1 MFGKERLYG
10 YARAWHASSPSTLAV
25 WTPSETS
32 LETFRTRTRTRTHT
46 RATSIHAERAAKQVA
61 AANLLQVI
69 IDHRPDAL
77 REISAKYLKGN
88 TATQAPKTKGNTGF
102 GEPSAQPPSS
112 LPLGMDTNQLSG
124 LLNSL
129 RSQKHQSQQ
138 QAPNVQDAPPLAGL
152 DQSALFQL
160 QQALDGRMRQTGQTE
175 RQQHYRDESMIDNF
189 KRRKIEVPQG
199 HQLLR
204 HEQLPSPRDPRAGII
219 YPHDLIDRL
228 RASQ

>member
-1 MFGKERLYG
+1 M
-10 YARAWHASSPSTLAV
+10 
-25 WTPSETS
+25 
-32 LETFRTRTRTRTHT
+32 
-46 RATSIHAERAAKQVA
+46 
-61 AANLLQVI
+61 LQVI

-88 TATQAPKTKGNTGF
+88 AATQAPKTKGNTGV

-112 LPLGMDTNQLSG
+112 LPLSMDTNQLSG

-129 RSQKHQSQQ
+129 RSQKHQSPQ
-138 QAPNVQDAPPLAGL
+138 QAPNVQDAPPVAHAAAPIAGL

-160 QQALDGRMRQTGQTE
+160 QQALVERMRQTGQTE
-175 RQQHYRDESMIDNF
+175 RQQQYRDESMIDNF

-199 HQLLR
+199 HKLLR